1 MQIVQ
6 IQRNYDFQGPVLAA
20 SLWHPQ
26 HFVGAALAGAVVAHL
41 HFPAVELM

>member
-20 SLWHPQ
+20 SLRHPQ
-26 HFVGAALAGAVVAHL
+26 HVVGAALAGAIVAYL
-41 HFPAVELM
+41 HFQAVELM